1 MATSSAKNTPG
12 PLPATLFSIYRTYKR
27 ETSIVIRWLMAFDQS
42 AESSS
47 GDNGNSAPQEM
58 TARQIAERARMAAIT
73 GRRPPKNIE
82 SAFKVVIMNRSR
94 LTKHY
99 ETLSSAAQGVQE
111 STERHKIFN
120 ETLAEAYGLLFP
132 KLKRSK
138 KGKKNTRTTLPE
150 PPTTTSSNTFE
161 TLAGLIE
168 QEEHFDISASK
179 FWEEDVPIPETERS
193 VIAEDP
199 IESSIA
205 RQAYLGEHQAIVE
218 FTKSIWKSFAAGGGQ
233 LPQSTEKARRRFE
246 SLFRTVSEER
256 EAKEAFA
263 VSVAQLIRDKS
274 QLSEE
279 EFLEKE
285 KKICTDRYSHDKLLL
300 ASLVKSASQSPACK
314 DCVPIPAVD
323 DIKARWDLMMKGN
336 MQHPSA
342 IPLISDLKEKPMN
355 ISEAMAAV
363 MAAHTL
369 LETGRSFLHESANL
383 GNTPTS
389 CRIILLRRVN
399 EVINAM
405 ARLTDKDGPEV
416 SYHSTTAGLFKI
428 LQMNLGTFLLDKTF
442 DVYSQSPWVAG
453 SYMSAVSE
461 LSLWVG
467 LQMLNEQDAFG
478 AVMHLY
484 NMLQQLEIGCPQIL
498 ILEQLRN
505 IFKPVVF
512 ACKKE
517 PKRDF
522 GNIFE
527 LFRGGAKFYR
537 KELPQGQFQILGQ
550 GGRPWEHR
558 HALSKGSK
566 ISLDKLAPSAHHE
579 SFNRMYNLSEPFW
592 IGVTGDPKV
601 KRRCNMEKTH
611 EDLFA
616 RYPPS
621 ELLSRTREFIRPE
634 YEGTFPLA

>member
-1 MATSSAKNTPG
+1 MVGVNNCGCIHPGATLDQFASVDFHNTATSS
-12 PLPATLFSIYRTYKR
+12 
-27 ETSIVIRWLMAFDQS
+27 
-42 AESSS
+42 
-47 GDNGNSAPQEM
+47 
-58 TARQIAERARMAAIT
+58 
-73 GRRPPKNIE
+73 
-82 SAFKVVIMNRSR
+82 
-94 LTKHY
+94 
-99 ETLSSAAQGVQE
+99 
-111 STERHKIFN
+111 
-120 ETLAEAYGLLFP
+120 
-132 KLKRSK
+132 
-138 KGKKNTRTTLPE
+138 
-150 PPTTTSSNTFE
+150 
-161 TLAGLIE
+161 
-168 QEEHFDISASK
+168 
-179 FWEEDVPIPETERS
+179 
-193 VIAEDP
+193 
-199 IESSIA
+199 
-205 RQAYLGEHQAIVE
+205 
-218 FTKSIWKSFAAGGGQ
+218 SFAELTHGCGLVWPMK
-233 LPQSTEKARRRFE
+233 LPQTFRAAGRLPQCTEKGRPRFE
-246 SLFRTVSEER
+246 SFFQTVSEEH
-256 EAKEAFA
+256 EAKEAYA

-517 PKRDF
+517 TKRDF

-592 IGVTGDPKV
+592 IGVTGDPKI

-634 YEGTFPLA
+634 YEGTFPLARVNCFAVLRLSQEILLAIVARFKDLGLAAWPPEMHDLMAPDFSHVPSPDIQHAIKGVSTVMRLVDGTTLGLDRHGSSRGKVNSKHWRDYVRKLPPVVLLRETIVKVCEGTNLEDFLWQNV